1 MELFT
6 LWTIMTVLLFFENQ
20 FFPTLPQVK
29 RKMYYFQLSS
39 LERHVISSLNMAI
52 LSQNMKML
60 VSPKFHEGGMVETMQ
75 HSLQFS

>member
-1 MELFT
+1 MEVFT
-6 LWTIMTVLLFFENQ
+6 LWTIMTVLLFFENR

-39 LERHVISSLNMAI
+39 LERHVMISSLNMAI

-60 VSPKFHEGGMVETMQ
+60 VSPKLHEGGMVETM
-75 HSLQFS
+75 

>member
-6 LWTIMTVLLFFENQ
+6 LWTIMTVLLFFENR

-39 LERHVISSLNMAI
+39 LERHVVISSLNMAI

-60 VSPKFHEGGMVETMQ
+60 VSPKFHEGGMVEIMQ
-75 HSLQFS
+75 HSL